1 MNGIRPPYAA
11 PIERLS
17 ILFCTVKT
25 RHRTDAAFPPAAG
38 FVARARLTLLRG
50 AVQIEPF

>member
-25 RHRTDAAFPPAAG
+25 G
-38 FVARARLTLLRG
+38 
-50 AVQIEPF
+50 IEPMPRSRVLPGSSPERG